1 MKTYSPIKADDGFTL
16 VELMIT
22 LVITSV
28 ISATLYSAYIY
39 QQRTQTAQ
47 QQVVDMQQNIRSVLY
62 FIAREMRMAG
72 FDPQNI
78 SGAGI
83 IKATKGRFQ
92 FSQDINNNG
101 PGTTPGD
108 GDLLD
113 QDEKITFGFSTV
125 DDPDQDGI
133 ANAGVASLGRDSGG
147 GFQPVADNIQA
158 IEFYYT
164 MDSGAKTLT
173 PAPSQ
178 FDDIRMVT
186 ISILARAGWADDHY
200 RNKQDYITAS
210 GAKWP
215 VNDKFRRR
223 LLITDLQLKNM
234 GL

>member
-22 LVITSV
+22 LIITSV

-39 QQRTQTAQ
+39 QQRSQTAQ
-47 QQVVDMQQNIRSVLY
+47 DQVVDMQQNIRSVLY
-62 FIAREMRMAG
+62 FVAREIRMAG

-83 IKATKGRFQ
+83 LKATKGRFQ

-101 PGTTPGD
+101 PGVTPGD

-113 QDEKITFGFSTV
+113 PSETITFGFSSIN
-125 DDPDQDGI
+125 DPGFDGI
-133 ANAGVASLGRDSGG
+133 ADAGAAPLGRDTGG

-158 IEFYYT
+158 IEFFYT
-164 MDSGAKTLT
+164 MESGAKTLT
-173 PAPSQ
+173 PDPAQ
-178 FDDIRMVT
+178 FDDIRMIT
-186 ISILARAGWADDHY
+186 ISILARAGVADNHY
-200 RNKQDYITAS
+200 HNKQDYITAS
-210 GAKWP
+210 GATWS
-215 VNDKFRRR
+215 VNDNFRRR